1 MALHT
6 DDPFLAS
13 PPLPHEQLGMA
24 VTQRRIGLVKRGYK
38 PIPILSGR
46 KRPALPGWE
55 QAPAD
60 LDAVT
65 AWADER
71 PGELSTGIRTSDTP
85 GFDIDIRDER
95 VADEVQQALLNMI
108 SGGGTIL
115 KRVGQPPKRLIPFR
129 CITPFK
135 KMSATFKAPDGTV
148 HKVEVLADGQQF
160 VAEGIHEDTQ
170 QPYRWAENVSLLNVA
185 HEHLPLVDG
194 AFARRFIAEA
204 SEIMRRAGWVEVGAK
219 NGKAPNVTQVI
230 SAKVGGNGAG
240 SSIYGRTALRDECD
254 KLATMPKDSGR
265 NNALNSA
272 AFSLSQLVAG
282 GELQETDVVNH
293 LFAAAEKCGLVAEDG
308 AASVRATIASGAKA
322 GREQPR
328 CPNQVE
334 QKAEPDQGDDEL
346 VITRADQVEMRA
358 VDWLWPGRFARGKFG
373 LIAGLPDMGK
383 GQIAAFI
390 AAALTNEVELP
401 CGEGAAPQGNVIWF
415 NAEDS
420 ASDTVIPR
428 LIAAGADLKR
438 IRFVARKGRMF
449 SLVSDLE
456 LLRKTIERVGDVVAV
471 IIDPVS
477 AYVGVGKVDGRSASD
492 VRGVLSPMKDMAE
505 ELRIAIIGIGHFNK
519 KDDVKSALLRV
530 SDSIAWVAAARH
542 VYAAVDDPENKG
554 CKLFVKAKNNLAPDT
569 KALRYGIGVKTVGH
583 LAGAKID
590 APFIVW
596 HSQHV
601 DITANEAM
609 AASGTTAKRE
619 AREFLLGR
627 LEAGPVKS
635 DELVEEAAQNG
646 ISKATLRRA
655 QRDLGIKP
663 RKERGKVD
671 GDWFWELPPQRR
683 CKSQREN

>member
-13 PPLPHEQLGMA
+13 PPLPHEQLGMS

-38 PIPILSGR
+38 PIRILSGR
-46 KRPALPGWE
+46 KRPALPAWE
-55 QAPAD
+55 QAATD

-85 GFDIDIRDER
+85 GFDIDIRDEK
-95 VADEVQQALLNMI
+95 VADEVQQSLLNMI

-219 NGKAPNVTQVI
+219 NGKAPNVAQAI

-240 SSIYGRTALRDECD
+240 SWIYGRTALRDECE
-254 KLATMPKDSGR
+254 KLAAMPKDSGR
-265 NNALNSA
+265 NNALNTA
-272 AFSLSQLVAG
+272 AFSVFQLVAG
-282 GELQETDVVNH
+282 GELDEETDKVRDH

-308 AASVRATIASGAKA
+308 AASGRATIESGAKA
-322 GREQPR
+322 GRAPPRRAAEHKGGEQR
-328 CPNQVE
+328 DGRGGGHRGQD
-334 QKAEPDQGDDEL
+334 ADEL
-346 VITRADQVEMRA
+346 VIIGADEEEICA
-358 VDWLWPGRFARGKFG
+358 VDWMWPDRFALGKFG
-373 LIAGLPDMGK
+373 LIAGMPDMGK

-390 AAALTNEVELP
+390 AAAVTAGVELP
-401 CGEGAAPQGNVIWF
+401 CNEGRAPQGNVIWF
-415 NAEDS
+415 NAEDGRR
-420 ASDTVIPR
+420 DTVSPR
-428 LIAAGADLKR
+428 LIAAGADRKR
-438 IRFVARKGRMF
+438 VKFVSSARISGKDKTF
-449 SLVSDLE
+449 NLASDLR
-456 LLRKTIERVGDVVAV
+456 LLRKAINRIGNGVRV

-477 AYVGVGKVDGRSASD
+477 AYLGVGKVDSRQATD
-492 VRGVLSPMKDMAE
+492 LRGVLTPLTEMAE
-505 ELRIAIIGIGHFNK
+505 ELRVAVIGIAHFNK

-530 SDSIAWVAAARH
+530 SDSLAWVAAARH
-542 VYAAVDDPENKG
+542 VYA
-554 CKLFVKAKNNLAPDT
+554 
-569 KALRYGIGVKTVGH
+569 
-583 LAGAKID
+583 
-590 APFIVW
+590 
-596 HSQHV
+596 
-601 DITANEAM
+601 
-609 AASGTTAKRE
+609 
-619 AREFLLGR
+619 
-627 LEAGPVKS
+627 
-635 DELVEEAAQNG
+635 
-646 ISKATLRRA
+646 
-655 QRDLGIKP
+655 
-663 RKERGKVD
+663 
-671 GDWFWELPPQRR
+671 
-683 CKSQREN
+683 

>member
-1 MALHT
+1 
-6 DDPFLAS
+6 
-13 PPLPHEQLGMA
+13 MA

-129 CITPFK
+129 CVTPFK

-328 CPNQVE
+328 CANQVE